1 MRKNL
6 LIFVG
11 CIVILLCAYRWG
23 GVKLET
29 VKMVALEKLYCGIT
43 NFMFPTIMMYEKE
56 AGQLAYEDING
67 MFLPALSTMG
77 GNSVGSSGNKNE
89 GSVGSGNAGNHFQ
102 NQEGPENTQGN
113 TQENTQEN
121 TKESETPTPD
131 TSNPDEKD
139 TQTFFPVEG
148 LQALANLQKQVVIN
162 RQKLQDFDYLR
173 QKFYQIDNST
183 TIDSNLLNVEKLL
196 GKDITLQKDVEGP
209 QILIYHTHS
218 QEYYKDSVK
227 GEEST
232 SIVAVGEYLAWIL
245 SEQYGIEV
253 LHNKEQYDVA
263 DHAKAYS
270 TAKPEIE
277 KLLKKYPTIEVVIDL
292 HRDGVPEDTH
302 LVTEI
307 NGKKTAQIMFFNGLS
322 RTTSQGQLAYLKN
335 PYIEDNLAFSFQM
348 QLAAEEYFP
357 DFARR
362 IYLKGYR
369 YNMHLCPKSLLVEV
383 GAQTNSF
390 AEARNAMEPLAIL
403 LAKVLK
409 TDKVP

>member
-6 LIFVG
+6 LIFIG
-11 CIVILLCAYRWG
+11 CIFILVCAYRWG
-23 GVKLET
+23 DVKWSSA
-29 VKMVALEKLYCGIT
+29 KDVAITNIYKGIT
-43 NFMFPTIMMYEKE
+43 GFMFPTLELYDVS
-56 AGQLAYEDING
+56 AGQLIYKDISQ
-67 MFLPALSTMG
+67 MFMPVLSTIG
-77 GNSVGSSGNKNE
+77 QDKILVS
-89 GSVGSGNAGNHFQ
+89 GSVGG
-102 NQEGPENTQGN
+102 E
-113 TQENTQEN
+113 
-121 TKESETPTPD
+121 KESEKQSGISNIETSGDAVSEKDTEDSTSPD
-131 TSNPDEKD
+131 TSVNDIPE
-139 TQTFFPVEG
+139 TNAGVIPNTEEPSTETGVLAG
-148 LQALANLQKQVVIN
+148 LEKQVVIN

-173 QKFYQIDNST
+173 QNFYQVDNST
-183 TIDSNLLNVEKLL
+183 TIGSSLLNVNMLL
-196 GKDITLQKDVEGP
+196 GKDLTLATDVEGP

-218 QEYYKDSVK
+218 QEGYKDSVA
-227 GEEST
+227 GDETT
-232 SIVAVGEYLAWIL
+232 SVVAVGEYLAKLL

-253 LHNKEQYDVA
+253 LHHKGEYDVA

-270 TAKPEIE
+270 NARPAIE
-277 KLLKKYPTIEVVIDL
+277 KILAENPTIEVVIDL
-292 HRDGVPEDTH
+292 HRDGVAASTH

-307 NGKKTAQIMFFNGLS
+307 NGKPTAQIMFFNGLS
-322 RTTSQGQLAYLKN
+322 RTTAKGELTYLKN

-357 DFARR
+357 DLARR

-390 AEARNAMEPLAIL
+390 QEAKNAMEPLAIL